1 MPKFYIT
8 TAIDYVNN
16 VPHLGTAY
24 EKIAA
29 DALARYK
36 RIAGFDTR
44 FLMGNDEH
52 STNVEK
58 AAREKGLEP
67 EGLLRPDGRH
77 VPGCLEAPRHL
88 LRRFHPHDRAAAQP
102 GVAGALREDRGA
114 G

>member
-16 VPHLGTAY
+16 LPHLGTAY

-29 DALARYK
+29 DAIARYK

-52 STNVEK
+52 SANVEK
-58 AAREKGLEP
+58 AAREK
-67 EGLLRPDGRH
+67 
-77 VPGCLEAPRHL
+77 A
-88 LRRFHPHDRAAAQP
+88 FIAAAKRESHSKP
-102 GVAGALREDRGA
+102 AAHLRVVK
-114 G
+114 